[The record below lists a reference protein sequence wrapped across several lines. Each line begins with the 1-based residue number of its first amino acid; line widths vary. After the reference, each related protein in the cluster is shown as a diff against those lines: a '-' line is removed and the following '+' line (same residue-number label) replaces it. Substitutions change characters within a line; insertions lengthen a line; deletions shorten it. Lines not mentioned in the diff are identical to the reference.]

1 MTDTL
6 LLVGRRHTDAVAQR
20 HARRL
25 RDREVADR
33 VAVETYEGDPGEL
46 EVDAGTGAAV
56 GADADGATYVV
67 PLAVAPDRDTTS
79 GIPGALPAAR
89 HCQPLGTSP
98 AVTSALVDRATEAAP
113 PGEDASLALVAFGDT
128 SLEAPR
134 RTTEDHAARLREAS
148 AYGEVTTAY
157 LLQNPAAE
165 CVRYN
170 LSGDRA
176 VAVPFFLAA
185 CEETERAI
193 PERLELDRGGLA
205 YADPLGAHEAVTDA
219 IEAEVA
225 KARAIGAGTASVSP
239 VATDGSGADT
249 RE

>member
-1 MTDTL
+1 MTDAL
-6 LLVGRRHTDAVAQR
+6 LLVGRRHTREVAQR

-25 RDREVADR
+25 RDRGVADR
-33 VAVETYEGDPGEL
+33 VAVETYDRDPAEL
-46 EVDAGTGAAV
+46 DVDDDGT
-56 GADADGATYVV
+56 TYVV
-67 PLAVAPDRDTTS
+67 PMAVAPDRDTTR

-89 HCQPLGTSP
+89 HCQPIGTSP
-98 AVTSALVDRATEAAP
+98 AVSRALADRAAAATA
-113 PGEDASLALVAFGDT
+113 PGDDASLALVAFGDT
-128 SLEAPR
+128 SLEGSR
-134 RTTEDHAARLREAS
+134 RTTEDHAARLRESA

-185 CEETERAI
+185 CEETERAL
-193 PERLELDRGGLA
+193 PEKLELDRGGLA
-205 YADPLGAHEAVTDA
+205 YADPLGTHEAVTDA

-225 KARAIGAGTASVSP
+225 KARAIDAGTASVTP
-239 VATDGSGADT
+239 VATDGSGTDADD
-249 RE
+249 